1 MVAPMPNRPP
11 LRRPSLRWG
20 ACVLAFTALA
30 LAALG
35 CRRDAE
41 QRLATAQLF
50 PDASQAVAPAVPR
63 QNAVERAE
71 TITEVEPN
79 DSADRAQPVS
89 ANAVVRAS
97 LAGATD
103 GPAEPDPKKK
113 GKASKS
119 APLLDQDWYRL
130 PALQPGQIAQIELRD
145 SPACAELELLD
156 DAGRTTLRRAKAI
169 KATRPVLP
177 SIGPAAR
184 ASLVRVSCK
193 GREGGSYTLAVFTRA
208 AAPGEEVE
216 PNDTPVPELQV
227 LRVGQT
233 VQGTLAPAAD
243 VDLFVLDPT
252 GAQPGDALVLS
263 ATGLA
268 DVDWELRLLDP
279 QTKQT
284 LLVRKPQRGTPLA
297 IPNLDPARLAPGT
310 LLQLK
315 AVAGQAPDNPYVLAF
330 QPLLPPGCLRQAECR
345 DQLPGEREPNDL
357 PDRPFALSFSATA
370 PTQFAGVIGG
380 PGDVD
385 WLQLVASAGQV
396 VSVKIEAPASLG
408 IQVQLGDAPRSPVVA
423 VPAGKSTVVP
433 GLAPP
438 GGRLLLRV
446 AAESDTASAP
456 SEAYRLTVHQFDGAG
471 WEDERGDEAA
481 LGQIW
486 TSTGQLVASAVG
498 TVGLERGGW
507 QRLGALFPQGDRDT
521 FGLDLRAKAATTGL
535 DFRCEGDG
543 VPGLACTLQDMQ
555 GRELMVLSPSETGIA
570 RSPVALAPGA
580 YRVAIRG
587 AGDRPSLRP
596 YRVQLEQAP
605 EAAGLPVLGAAEAAP
620 TPEPASPTTP
630 R

>member
-1 MVAPMPNRPP
+1 M
-11 LRRPSLRWG
+11 
-20 ACVLAFTALA
+20 
-30 LAALG
+30 
-35 CRRDAE
+35 
-41 QRLATAQLF
+41 
-50 PDASQAVAPAVPR
+50 
-63 QNAVERAE
+63 ERAE
-71 TITEVEPN
+71 SIAELEPN

-89 ANAVVRAS
+89 ATAVVGAR
-97 LAGATD
+97 LAAAAD
-103 GPAEPDPKKK
+103 APAEPDPKKK
-113 GKASKS
+113 GKAGKS

-177 SIGPAAR
+177 SIGSAAR

-193 GREGGSYTLAVFTRA
+193 GREGGAYTLAVFTRA

-216 PNDTPVPELQV
+216 PNDNPAPELQV

-243 VDLFVLDPT
+243 VDLYVLDAS

-263 ATGLA
+263 ATALA

-284 LLVRKPQRGTPLA
+284 LLLRKPQRGLPLA
-297 IPNLDPARLAPGT
+297 IPNLDPARLGAGT

-315 AVAGQAPDNPYVLAF
+315 AVAGQAPDTPYVLAW
-330 QPLLPPGCLRQAECR
+330 QPLLPPGCVRQAECR

-357 PDRPFALSFSATA
+357 ADRPFALSFASTA

-385 WLQLVASAGQV
+385 WLQVAATSGQV
-396 VSVKIEAPASLG
+396 LSIKIEAPASLG
-408 IQVQLGDAPRSPVVA
+408 VQVQLGDAPRAPVVA
-423 VPAGKSTVVP
+423 VAAGKSATVP
-433 GLAPP
+433 GLALP

-446 AAESDTASAP
+446 AAESETASAP
-456 SEAYRLTVHQFDGAG
+456 SEAYRLTVSQFDGAG

-486 TSTGQLVASAVG
+486 TSTGQLAATAVG
-498 TVGLERGGW
+498 APGLERGGW

-521 FGLDLRAKAATTGL
+521 FGLDLRGKAAATGL
-535 DFRCEGDG
+535 EFRCEGDG
-543 VPGLACTLQDMQ
+543 APGLTCALQDMQ
-555 GRELMVLSPSETGIA
+555 GRELMVLSPSETGVA
-570 RSPVALAPGA
+570 RSPVALAPGG
-580 YRVAIRG
+580 YRVAVHG
-587 AGDRPSLRP
+587 PGDRPSLRP

-605 EAAGLPVLGAAEAAP
+605 EAAGLPVLGAAEPAPPSEAA
-620 TPEPASPTTP
+620 TPTTP